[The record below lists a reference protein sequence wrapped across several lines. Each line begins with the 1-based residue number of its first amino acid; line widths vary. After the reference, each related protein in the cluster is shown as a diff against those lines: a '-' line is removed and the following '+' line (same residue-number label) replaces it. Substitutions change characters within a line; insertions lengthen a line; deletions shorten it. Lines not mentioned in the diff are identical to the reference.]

1 MTFPDF
7 TRGHWDEMKGYKHA
21 YASAEEEE
29 ATEAKAEA
37 YTIAQK
43 EVATAANLWTLYD
56 NVKNAADEKA
66 QDKALKIY
74 QRAKAKAH
82 QQLAKKLK
90 VKK

>member
-1 MTFPDF
+1 M
-7 TRGHWDEMKGYKHA
+7 
-21 YASAEEEE
+21 
-29 ATEAKAEA
+29 
-37 YTIAQK
+37 I
-43 EVATAANLWTLYD
+43 

-90 VKK
+90 SKKVSLAEGFKKLNYFFSEADLKQFLSQNMRK

>member
-1 MTFPDF
+1 
-7 TRGHWDEMKGYKHA
+7 MKGYKHA

-56 NVKNAADEKA
+56 NVKMQPMRKP
-66 QDKALKIY
+66 
-74 QRAKAKAH
+74 RT
-82 QQLAKKLK
+82 KL
-90 VKK
+90 